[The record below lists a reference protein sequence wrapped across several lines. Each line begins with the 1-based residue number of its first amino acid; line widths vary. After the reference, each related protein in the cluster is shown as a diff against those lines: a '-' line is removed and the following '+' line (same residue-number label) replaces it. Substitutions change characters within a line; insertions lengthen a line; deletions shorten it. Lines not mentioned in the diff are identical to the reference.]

1 MKYFSKQTQR
11 GFTLVELVVVVSVVG
26 VLAAVAAPK
35 FVSVGDT
42 ARQSTVDGAAK
53 ELSDAATRNQTT
65 RTGNLNSG
73 IAVANCRD
81 VSVLVDGVSG
91 ADSGYL
97 QIATYAADG
106 SVTYSASAKK
116 GAFVITSTST
126 TADVTTTCTVST
138 TATPTLTATFSV
150 VGKA

>member
-1 MKYFSKQTQR
+1 MKSFSKQTQR

-26 VLAAVAAPK
+26 VLAAVAVPK
-35 FVSVGDT
+35 FVSVGDS

-73 IAVANCRD
+73 IAVTNCTD

-91 ADSGYL
+91 SSDGKL
-97 QIATYAADG
+97 QIASYAATG
-106 SVTYSASAKK
+106 AVTYTASTKK
-116 GAFVITSTST
+116 GAFVITSAD
-126 TADVTTTCTVST
+126 TAADATTTCTVST
-138 TATPTLTATFSV
+138 TATPTLSATFSV